1 MNAMTALN
9 AYRQVGQQGVQE
21 ERLLVLGL
29 DGILEYLRRA
39 RGAIQ
44 ERALDRKA
52 QAMGRAYQIVEHLL
66 VALPDPASSESG
78 ELSQRLGGVYRYLLE
93 RMGQANIF
101 DDTQALDDCAA
112 VVTTLRDAWIEGLRR
127 A

>member
-1 MNAMTALN
+1 MNTAVALS

-39 RGAIQ
+39 RSAIREQ
-44 ERALDRKA
+44 ALDRKV
-52 QAMGRAYQIVEHLL
+52 QSMTRAYQIVEHLL
-66 VALPDPASSESG
+66 VALPESGSAEDG
-78 ELSQRLGGVYRYLLE
+78 ELSRRLGGVYRYLLD
-93 RMGQANIF
+93 RLGQANIF
-101 DDTQALDDCAA
+101 DDLQALDDCAE
-112 VVTTLRDAWIEGLRR
+112 VVTVLRDSWIEGLKR